1 MENHETLSLLDR
13 NHFGKM
19 LKEVS
24 MEIKMCPK
32 CIEVSAFTHWANMEA
47 ALGDDDDFGS

>member
-1 MENHETLSLLDR
+1 MENHETLDR
-13 NHFGKM
+13 NHFGKL

-47 ALGDDDDFGS
+47 ALGDDDDFRS